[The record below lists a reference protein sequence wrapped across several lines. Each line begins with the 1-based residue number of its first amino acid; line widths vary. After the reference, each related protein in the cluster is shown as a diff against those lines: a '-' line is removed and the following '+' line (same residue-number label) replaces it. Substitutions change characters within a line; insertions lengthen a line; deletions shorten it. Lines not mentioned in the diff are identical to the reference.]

1 MPIGGVFPM
10 IGRTISHYRI
20 VEKLGGGGMGVV
32 YKAEDTDLGR
42 FVALKFLPELVAH
55 NPRVL
60 ERFRREARA
69 ASALN
74 HPNICTIYEIGEAR
88 GKRFIAM
95 EYLEGMTLKQ
105 RISERPL
112 DTETL
117 LELGIEIA
125 EALDAAHAHGI
136 IHRDIKP
143 ANIFITNRGHAK
155 ILDFGLAKLTL
166 KDELRSSGG
175 EVNEDNTQSIAT
187 EAPRDLTSPGT
198 AMGTIVYMSPEQALG
213 QELDRRTDLFSFGAV
228 LYEMATGSLPFRGD
242 TSAAVFD
249 AILHGAPALPVK
261 FSPEPV
267 GLESVVHKALEKDRN
282 LRYQHASEIRADLLR
297 LKRQTEAVRVA
308 ATGSTHIAPEPGSA
322 FSPAAT
328 ALRPSATVDVAEV
341 SKPSRRKL
349 WKIALSA
356 VLAIITLLV
365 ATSVVRFL
373 IHRPL
378 AERELTQQQ
387 LTANSR
393 ENAVANGTISPD
405 GKYLAYWDV
414 KGIHLQ
420 LTATGEMRTIPQ
432 PKALEGRPAVK
443 LNPLLPVFAGLPLLA
458 SGAEWW
464 IGPWFP
470 DGTRFLANA
479 SIEQHTSIWVVSAF
493 GGAPRKIRDDA
504 TAWSV
509 SPNGSKVVFT
519 TNTGSLGDRE
529 VWLMEPNGEQPEKL
543 FATDDGSAI
552 AAVKWSPD
560 GTRLAYLKLRL
571 IQTRQVEDRFEVAI
585 ETCDL
590 TGQSPSTVFSSPT
603 VHDFY
608 WLPPSRIIYSRSDT
622 EPNGKS
628 DNFWEVPVDP
638 RTGASVGQP
647 QRLTNWAAFHLDDIT
662 ATADGQRLA
671 FHRWSAQS
679 GVYVGQLGRGGTSIT
694 TPRRIT
700 FTEADELPVA
710 WTADSRAVIFM
721 SDRNGHGGVF
731 KQALDQDSA
740 EALVIGAKNAEADS
754 PRISPDGTWL
764 LYQELTEKTERLWP
778 MARLMRVPV
787 NGGPPELVFS
797 ARFYNSHRCSR
808 AEANLCVFA
817 EQTSDGKWLVFSAL
831 DPISGKGRELAKFAT
846 DPLGFYHWDLSPD
859 GKRMAILK
867 GGENQVHVLALDN
880 GAVRDLT
887 VKGWTGFNSLDWS
900 SDGKGFFIG
909 NLSGGSATLIYV
921 DQAANVHPL
930 WHQKSTTGTWGV
942 PSRDGRQLAILGQEF
957 NGNIW
962 TMENF

>member
-1 MPIGGVFPM
+1 M
-10 IGRTISHYRI
+10 IGQTISHYRVI
-20 VEKLGGGGMGVV
+20 EALGSGGMGVV
-32 YKAEDTDLGR
+32 YKAQDTDLGR

-55 NPRVL
+55 NVLVL

-88 GKRFIAM
+88 GRRFIAM

-117 LELGIEIA
+117 LDLGTEIA
-125 EALDAAHAHGI
+125 EALDAAHSHGI

-166 KDELRSSGG
+166 KDELRSSSDGD
-175 EVNEDNTQSIAT
+175 NEGNTEGIAT
-187 EAPRDLTSPGT
+187 QAPRDLTSPGS

-213 QELDRRTDLFSFGAV
+213 RELDCRTDLFSFGAV

-249 AILHGAPALPVK
+249 SILHGAPALPAK
-261 FSPEPV
+261 LNHELPA
-267 GLESVVHKALEKDRN
+267 GLESVVHKALEKDPN
-282 LRYQHASEIRADLLR
+282 LRYQHASEIRVDLLR
-297 LKRQTEAVRVA
+297 LKRQTETVRVA
-308 ATGSTHIAPEPGSA
+308 ATGS
-322 FSPAAT
+322 
-328 ALRPSATVDVAEV
+328 ALPPSARVNVAEV

-349 WKIALSA
+349 WRIALCA
-356 VLAIITLLV
+356 ALAITALP
-365 ATSVVRFL
+365 VVRLL

-378 AERELTQQQ
+378 AERELRQQQ

-432 PKALEGRPAVK
+432 PKALEG
-443 LNPLLPVFAGLPLLA
+443 
-458 SGAEWW
+458 SGTEWW

-479 SIEQHTSIWVVSAF
+479 SIEPHTGIWVVSAL

-519 TNTGSLGDRE
+519 TNTGSFGDRE
-529 VWLMEPNGEQPEKL
+529 VWLMGPNGENPERL

-552 AAVKWSPD
+552 AAVKWSPE

-571 IQTRQVEDRFEVAI
+571 IRIRQEQDRFEVAI
-585 ETCDL
+585 ETCNL
-590 TGQSPSTVFSSPT
+590 EGQSPTTVFSSST

-628 DNFWEVPVDP
+628 DNFWEVRVDP

-647 QRLTNWAAFHLDDIT
+647 QRLTNWAAFHIDDIT

-679 GVYVGQLGRGGTSIT
+679 GVYVGQLGRGGSSIT
-694 TPRRIT
+694 APRRIT
-700 FTEADELPVA
+700 FTEADEWPVA
-710 WTADSRAVIFM
+710 WTADSKAVIFL
-721 SDRNGHGGVF
+721 SDRNGHWGVF
-731 KQALDQDSA
+731 KQTLDQDSA
-740 EALVIGAKNAEADS
+740 EALVTGAQNAEADS

-764 LYQELTEKTERLWP
+764 LYQELAEKTERLWP
-778 MARLMRVPV
+778 MARLMRIPV

-797 ARFYNSHRCSR
+797 ARFYNSHRCSQG
-808 AEANLCVFA
+808 AESNLCVFA

-831 DPISGKGRELAKFAT
+831 DPISGRGRELAKFAT

-859 GKRMAILK
+859 GKRIAILK
-867 GGENQVHVLALDN
+867 AGENQIHVLPLSS
-880 GAVRDLT
+880 GVVRDVT

-921 DQAANVHPL
+921 DQAANARPL

-957 NGNIW
+957 NANLW
-962 TMENF
+962 MMENF

>member
-1 MPIGGVFPM
+1 M
-10 IGRTISHYRI
+10 IGQTISHYRVI
-20 VEKLGGGGMGVV
+20 EKLGGGGMGVV

-88 GKRFIAM
+88 RRRFIAM

-105 RISERPL
+105 RISGRPL

-117 LELGIEIA
+117 LELGTEIA
-125 EALDAAHAHGI
+125 EALDAAHSHGI

-166 KDELRSSGG
+166 KDELRSSSGG
-175 EVNEDNTQSIAT
+175 EDVTMATQ
-187 EAPRDLTSPGT
+187 APQDLTSPGT
-198 AMGTIVYMSPEQALG
+198 AMGTIAYMSPEQALG
-213 QELDRRTDLFSFGAV
+213 QDLDSRTDLFSFGAV

-249 AILHGAPALPVK
+249 SILHGALALAVGFNPELPA
-261 FSPEPV
+261 
-267 GLESVVHKALEKDRN
+267 GLGSIVDKALEKDRN

-297 LKRQTEAVRVA
+297 LRRQTQTARVA
-308 ATGSTHIAPEPGSA
+308 ATGSTHIAQEPGSA
-322 FSPAAT
+322 FSPVAT
-328 ALRPSATVDVAEV
+328 ALRPSAPVDAAEV
-341 SKPSRRKL
+341 SKPGRRKL
-349 WKIALSA
+349 WKIGLSA
-356 VLAIITLLV
+356 AVAITTLLV
-365 ATSVVRFL
+365 ATFVVRLL

-378 AERELTQQQ
+378 AERELKQQQ

-420 LTATGEMRTIPQ
+420 LIATGEMRTIPQ
-432 PKALEGRPAVK
+432 PKALEGIRE
-443 LNPLLPVFAGLPLLA
+443 
-458 SGAEWW
+458 EWW

-509 SPNGSKVVFT
+509 LPNGSKVVVT

-529 VWLMEPNGEQPEKL
+529 VWLMGPNGEEAEKL
-543 FATDDGSAI
+543 LGTNDGSAL

-560 GTRLAYLKLRL
+560 GERLAYLRFRL

-590 TGQSPSTVFSSPT
+590 TGHSPSTVFSSPT

-628 DNFWEVPVDP
+628 DNLWEVRVDP
-638 RTGASVGQP
+638 RTGASVGQAH
-647 QRLTNWAAFHLDDIT
+647 RLTNWAAFHLDDIT

-710 WTADSRAVIFM
+710 WTADSKAVIFL

-787 NGGPPELVFS
+787 NGGRHEFVFS

-831 DPISGKGRELAKFAT
+831 DPIRGRGRELAKFAT
-846 DPLGFYHWDLSPD
+846 DPLGFYHWDVSPD
-859 GKRMAILK
+859 GTRIAILK
-867 GGENQVHVLALDN
+867 GGENQIHVLALDN

-887 VKGWTGFNSLDWS
+887 VKGWAGFNSLDWS

-909 NLSGGSATLIYV
+909 NLSGGSGTLIYV
-921 DQAANVHPL
+921 DQAANAYPL

-942 PSRDGRQLAILGQEF
+942 PSPDGRQLAILGQEF
-957 NGNIW
+957 NANIW

>member
-1 MPIGGVFPM
+1 
-10 IGRTISHYRI
+10 
-20 VEKLGGGGMGVV
+20 
-32 YKAEDTDLGR
+32 
-42 FVALKFLPELVAH
+42 
-55 NPRVL
+55 
-60 ERFRREARA
+60 
-69 ASALN
+69 
-74 HPNICTIYEIGEAR
+74 
-88 GKRFIAM
+88 M

-166 KDELRSSGG
+166 RDELRSTGSG

-213 QELDRRTDLFSFGAV
+213 QELDCRTDLFSFGAV

-261 FSPEPV
+261 LSPEPV
-267 GLESVVHKALEKDRN
+267 GLEFVVHKALEKDRN

-297 LKRQTEAVRVA
+297 LRRQTETVRAA

-322 FSPAAT
+322 FSPVAT
-328 ALRPSATVDVAEV
+328 ALRSSAPVDVAEV
-341 SKPSRRKL
+341 FKPSRRKL

-356 VLAIITLLV
+356 ALAIITLLV
-365 ATSVVRFL
+365 ATSVVRLL
-373 IHRPL
+373 IHKPL
-378 AERELTQQQ
+378 AERELRQQQ
-387 LTANSR
+387 LTGNSR
-393 ENAVANGTISPD
+393 ENAVAHATISPD

-420 LTATGEMRTIPQ
+420 LIATGEMRIIPQ
-432 PKALEGRPAVK
+432 PKALEG
-443 LNPLLPVFAGLPLLA
+443 

-509 SPNGSKVVFT
+509 SPNGSKFVFT

-529 VWLMEPNGEQPEKL
+529 VWLMGPNGEETERL
-543 FATDDGSAI
+543 LGTTDGSAL

-560 GTRLAYLKLRL
+560 GERLAYLRLRL

-585 ETCDL
+585 ETSDL
-590 TGQSPSTVFSSPT
+590 TGQSPVTVFSSAT

-622 EPNGKS
+622 EPNRKS
-628 DNFWEVPVDP
+628 DNLWEIRVDP

-647 QRLTNWAAFHLDDIT
+647 QRLTNWAAFHIDDVS
-662 ATADGQRLA
+662 ATADGKRLA

-679 GVYVGQLGRGGTSIT
+679 GVYVGQLGRGG
-694 TPRRIT
+694 
-700 FTEADELPVA
+700 
-710 WTADSRAVIFM
+710 
-721 SDRNGHGGVF
+721 
-731 KQALDQDSA
+731 
-740 EALVIGAKNAEADS
+740 
-754 PRISPDGTWL
+754 
-764 LYQELTEKTERLWP
+764 
-778 MARLMRVPV
+778 
-787 NGGPPELVFS
+787 
-797 ARFYNSHRCSR
+797 
-808 AEANLCVFA
+808 
-817 EQTSDGKWLVFSAL
+817 
-831 DPISGKGRELAKFAT
+831 
-846 DPLGFYHWDLSPD
+846 
-859 GKRMAILK
+859 
-867 GGENQVHVLALDN
+867 
-880 GAVRDLT
+880 
-887 VKGWTGFNSLDWS
+887 
-900 SDGKGFFIG
+900 
-909 NLSGGSATLIYV
+909 
-921 DQAANVHPL
+921 
-930 WHQKSTTGTWGV
+930 
-942 PSRDGRQLAILGQEF
+942 
-957 NGNIW
+957 
-962 TMENF
+962 

>member
-1 MPIGGVFPM
+1 MRPNILPM
-10 IGRTISHYRI
+10 LGRTISHYRI
-20 VEKLGGGGMGVV
+20 IEALGGGGMGVV

-42 FVALKFLPELVAH
+42 FVALKFLPDLVAH

-74 HPNICTIYEIGEAR
+74 HPNICTIYEIGEAQR
-88 GKRFIAM
+88 RRFISM

-112 DTETL
+112 DTDTL
-117 LELGIEIA
+117 IELGIEIA
-125 EALDAAHAHGI
+125 EALDAAHSHGI

-143 ANIFITNRGHAK
+143 ANIFVTKRGHAK

-166 KDELRSSGG
+166 KDNSSSG
-175 EVNEDNTQSIAT
+175 VEDVTEGMATQVQ
-187 EAPRDLTSPGT
+187 DLTIPGS
-198 AMGTIVYMSPEQALG
+198 AMGTIMYMSPEQALG
-213 QELDRRTDLFSFGAV
+213 QELDSRTDLFSFGAV
-228 LYEMATGSLPFRGD
+228 LYEMATGSLPFRGE

-249 AILHGAPALPVK
+249 SILHGAPAFAPGFNPELPA
-261 FSPEPV
+261 
-267 GLESVVHKALEKDRN
+267 GLELIIDKALEKDRN

-297 LKRQTEAVRVA
+297 LKRQTQTVRAAVAGSTA
-308 ATGSTHIAPEPGSA
+308 ATQPGPASA
-322 FSPAAT
+322 SVAT
-328 ALRPSATVDVAEV
+328 AWRPSGPVEVAEV
-341 SKPSRRKL
+341 SKPGKRKL
-349 WKIALSA
+349 RKIALSA
-356 VLAIITLLV
+356 ALVIATLLV
-365 ATSVVRFL
+365 ATLVVRLL
-373 IHRPL
+373 IHRPP
-378 AERELTQQQ
+378 AERELKQQQ

-420 LTATGEMRTIPQ
+420 LIATGEMRTIPQ
-432 PKALEGRPAVK
+432 PQMLEG
-443 LNPLLPVFAGLPLLA
+443 
-458 SGAEWW
+458 SGAEWS

-470 DGTRFLANA
+470 DGARFLANA
-479 SIEQHTSIWVVSAF
+479 STEQHTSIWVVSAL
-493 GGAPRKIRDDA
+493 GGAPRKIRHEA

-509 SPNGSKVVFT
+509 SPDGSKVVFT

-529 VWLMEPNGEQPEKL
+529 VWLMGPNGEQPEKL
-543 FATDDGSAI
+543 LAANDGSAF

-560 GTRLAYLKLRL
+560 GERLAYLRLRL
-571 IQTRQVEDRFEVAI
+571 IQTRQHEDRFEISI

-590 TGQSPSTVFSSPT
+590 KGPSPSTVFSSST
-603 VHDFY
+603 VRDFY
-608 WLPPSRIIYSRSDT
+608 WVSPGRIIYSRADT

-638 RTGASVGQP
+638 RTGESVGQP
-647 QRLTNWAAFHLDDIT
+647 HRLTNWPSYHIDDIT
-662 ATADGQRLA
+662 ATADGKRLA

-679 GVYVGQLGRGGTSIT
+679 GVYIGQLGEGGTSIT

-700 FTEADELPVA
+700 FTEADELPAA
-710 WTADSRAVIFM
+710 WTADSKAVIFF
-721 SDRNGHGGVF
+721 SDRNGHWGVF

-740 EALVIGAKNAEADS
+740 EVLVTGAKGAEADS

-764 LYQELTEKTERLWP
+764 LYQELTEKTDRLWP
-778 MARLMRVPV
+778 MARLMRVPI
-787 NGGPPELVFS
+787 NGGLPEFVFS

-817 EQTSDGKWLVFSAL
+817 EQTADGTWLVFTVL
-831 DPISGKGRELAKFAT
+831 DPIRGKGRELAKFAT
-846 DPLGFYHWDLSPD
+846 DPLGFYHWDVSPD
-859 GKRMAILK
+859 GKRIAILK
-867 GGENQVHVLALDN
+867 GGENQIHVLPLSG
-880 GAVRDLT
+880 GAVRDFT

-900 SDGKGFFIG
+900 PDGKDFFIG

-921 DQAANVHPL
+921 DQAANAYPL

-942 PSRDGRQLAILGQEF
+942 PSPDGRQLAILGQEF

>member
-88 GKRFIAM
+88 GRRFIAM

-105 RISERPL
+105 RISGRPL

-125 EALDAAHAHGI
+125 EALDAAHSHGI

-166 KDELRSSGG
+166 KDELRSSSSG
-175 EVNEDNTQSIAT
+175 EVNEDNTQSMAT
-187 EAPRDLTSPGT
+187 EAPLHLTSPGT

-213 QELDRRTDLFSFGAV
+213 QELDCRTDLFSFGAV

-249 AILHGAPALPVK
+249 SILHGAPALPVK
-261 FSPEPV
+261 LNPELPA
-267 GLESVVHKALEKDRN
+267 GLDFVVRKARQKDRH
-282 LRYQHASEIRADLLR
+282 LRYQHASEIRGDLLR
-297 LKRQTEAVRVA
+297 LKRQTETVRVA
-308 ATGSTHIAPEPGSA
+308 ATGYTHIAPEPGSA

-328 ALRPSATVDVAEV
+328 ALRPSAPVDVVEV

-356 VLAIITLLV
+356 ALAITTLLV
-365 ATSVVRFL
+365 ATFVVRLL
-373 IHRPL
+373 IHKPP
-378 AERELTQQQ
+378 AERELKQEP

-432 PKALEGRPAVK
+432 PKALED
-443 LNPLLPVFAGLPLLA
+443 

-479 SIEQHTSIWVVSAF
+479 TIEQHTSIWVVSAF
-493 GGAPRKIRDDA
+493 GGPPRKIRDEA

-509 SPNGSKVVFT
+509 SPNGSKVTFT

-529 VWLMEPNGEQPEKL
+529 VWLMGPNGEEAEKL
-543 FATDDGSAI
+543 LGTNDGSAF

-560 GTRLAYLKLRL
+560 GERLAYLRLRL

-585 ETCDL
+585 ETCNL
-590 TGQSPSTVFSSPT
+590 TGQSPVTVFSSPT

-628 DNFWEVPVDP
+628 DNLREIRVDP

-647 QRLTNWAAFHLDDIT
+647 HRLTNWAAFHIDDIT

-700 FTEADELPVA
+700 FTEADEWPVA
-710 WTADSRAVIFM
+710 WTADSKAVIFM
-721 SDRNGHGGVF
+721 SDRNGHWGVF

-754 PRISPDGTWL
+754 PRISPDGAWL

-859 GKRMAILK
+859 GKRIAILK
-867 GGENQVHVLALDN
+867 GGENQIHVLALDN
-880 GAVRDLT
+880 GAVRDLM

-921 DQAANVHPL
+921 DQAANAYPL

>member
-1 MPIGGVFPM
+1 MRPNILPM
-10 IGRTISHYRI
+10 LGRTISHYRI
-20 VEKLGGGGMGVV
+20 IEALGGGGMGVV

-42 FVALKFLPELVAH
+42 FVALKFLPELAAH

-88 GKRFIAM
+88 GRRFIAM

-105 RISERPL
+105 RISGRPL

-125 EALDAAHAHGI
+125 EALDAAHSHGI

-166 KDELRSSGG
+166 KDELRSSSSG
-175 EVNEDNTQSIAT
+175 EVNEDNTQSMAT

-213 QELDRRTDLFSFGAV
+213 QALDCRTDLFSFGAV

-249 AILHGAPALPVK
+249 SILHGAPALPVK
-261 FSPEPV
+261 PNPELPA
-267 GLESVVHKALEKDRN
+267 GLEFVVHKALEKDRN
-282 LRYQHASEIRADLLR
+282 LRYQHASEIRGDLRRLR
-297 LKRQTEAVRVA
+297 RQTETVRAA

-322 FSPAAT
+322 FSPVAT
-328 ALRPSATVDVAEV
+328 PLRPSAPVDVAEV
-341 SKPSRRKL
+341 SKPGRRKL

-356 VLAIITLLV
+356 ALAITTLLV
-365 ATSVVRFL
+365 ATFVVRLL
-373 IHRPL
+373 IHKPL
-378 AERELTQQQ
+378 AERELRQQQ
-387 LTANSR
+387 LTVNSR

-420 LTATGEMRTIPQ
+420 LIATGEMRIIPQ
-432 PKALEGRPAVK
+432 PKALEG
-443 LNPLLPVFAGLPLLA
+443 

-509 SPNGSKVVFT
+509 APDGSKVVFT

-529 VWLMEPNGEQPEKL
+529 VWLMGPNGEETERL
-543 FATDDGSAI
+543 LGTTDGSAL

-560 GTRLAYLKLRL
+560 GERLAYLRLRL
-571 IQTRQVEDRFEVAI
+571 IQTRQHEDRFEIAI
-585 ETCDL
+585 ETCDSK
-590 TGQSPSTVFSSPT
+590 GQSPSTVFSSFT
-603 VHDFY
+603 VRDFY
-608 WLPPSRIIYSRSDT
+608 WVSPGRIIYSRADT

-638 RTGASVGQP
+638 RTGESVGQP
-647 QRLTNWAAFHLDDIT
+647 HRLTNWPSYHIDDIT
-662 ATADGQRLA
+662 ATADGKRLA

-679 GVYVGQLGRGGTSIT
+679 GVYIGQLGRGGTSIT

-700 FTEADELPVA
+700 FTEADELPAA
-710 WTADSRAVIFM
+710 WTAD
-721 SDRNGHGGVF
+721 N
-731 KQALDQDSA
+731 K
-740 EALVIGAKNAEADS
+740 E
-754 PRISPDGTWL
+754 
-764 LYQELTEKTERLWP
+764 
-778 MARLMRVPV
+778 
-787 NGGPPELVFS
+787 
-797 ARFYNSHRCSR
+797 
-808 AEANLCVFA
+808 
-817 EQTSDGKWLVFSAL
+817 GK
-831 DPISGKGRELAKFAT
+831 
-846 DPLGFYHWDLSPD
+846 
-859 GKRMAILK
+859 
-867 GGENQVHVLALDN
+867 
-880 GAVRDLT
+880 
-887 VKGWTGFNSLDWS
+887 
-900 SDGKGFFIG
+900 
-909 NLSGGSATLIYV
+909 
-921 DQAANVHPL
+921 
-930 WHQKSTTGTWGV
+930 
-942 PSRDGRQLAILGQEF
+942 
-957 NGNIW
+957 
-962 TMENF
+962 

>member
-1 MPIGGVFPM
+1 M

-20 VEKLGGGGMGVV
+20 IEALGGGGMGVV

-42 FVALKFLPELVAH
+42 FVALKFLPELIAH

-74 HPNICTIYEIGEAR
+74 HPNICTIYEIGEAQR
-88 GKRFIAM
+88 RRFIAM

-125 EALDAAHAHGI
+125 EALDAAHSHGI

-143 ANIFITNRGHAK
+143 ANIFITKRAHAK

-166 KDELRSSGG
+166 KDKSRSGNS
-175 EVNEDNTQSIAT
+175 EDNTEGMTQS
-187 EAPRDLTSPGT
+187 PQDLTSPGS
-198 AMGTIVYMSPEQALG
+198 AMGTIAYMSPEQALG
-213 QELDRRTDLFSFGAV
+213 QELDSRTDLFSFGAV
-228 LYEMATGSLPFRGD
+228 LYEMATRSLPFRGD

-249 AILHGAPALPVK
+249 SILHGAPALAAGFNPEL
-261 FSPEPV
+261 PAGLEPV
-267 GLESVVHKALEKDRN
+267 VSKALEKDRN

-297 LKRQTEAVRVA
+297 LKRQTETVRGA
-308 ATGSTHIAPEPGSA
+308 ATGSTHLAQEPGSA
-322 FSPAAT
+322 SSPVAT
-328 ALRPSATVDVAEV
+328 ALRPSAPVDVAEV
-341 SKPSRRKL
+341 SKPKRRKL

-356 VLAIITLLV
+356 ALAIITLLV
-365 ATSVVRFL
+365 ATSVVRLL

-378 AERELTQQQ
+378 AERELKQQQ

-432 PKALEGRPAVK
+432 PKALEG
-443 LNPLLPVFAGLPLLA
+443 

-479 SIEQHTSIWVVSAF
+479 SIEQHTSIWVVSAL

-504 TAWSV
+504 RAWSV

-519 TNTGSLGDRE
+519 ANTGSLGDRE
-529 VWLMEPNGEQPEKL
+529 VWLMGPNSEQPEKFL
-543 FATDDGSAI
+543 ATNDGSAF

-560 GTRLAYLKLRL
+560 SERLAYLRLRL
-571 IQTRQVEDRFEVAI
+571 FQTRQQEDRFEVSI

-590 TGQSPSTVFSSPT
+590 KGQFPATVFSSST
-603 VHDFY
+603 VRDFY
-608 WLPPSRIIYSRSDT
+608 WVSPGRIIYSRADT

-628 DNFWEVPVDP
+628 DNFWEVPVDS
-638 RTGASVGQP
+638 RTGEPVGQP
-647 QRLTNWAAFHLDDIT
+647 HRFTNWPLSYIDDIT
-662 ATADGQRLA
+662 ATADGKRLA

-679 GVYVGQLGRGGTSIT
+679 AVYVGQLGRGATSIT
-694 TPRRIT
+694 APRRIT
-700 FTEADELPVA
+700 FTEADEWPVA
-710 WTADSRAVIFM
+710 WTADSKAVVFL
-721 SDRNGHGGVF
+721 SDRSGHWGVF

-740 EALVIGAKNAEADS
+740 EVLVAGGKNAEADS
-754 PRISPDGTWL
+754 PRISPGGTWL
-764 LYQELTEKTERLWP
+764 LYQELAEKTDRLWP

-787 NGGPPELVFS
+787 NGGPPEFVFS

-817 EQTSDGKWLVFSAL
+817 EQTPDGKWLVFGAL
-831 DPISGKGRELAKFAT
+831 DAIRGRGRELAKFAT
-846 DPLGFYHWDLSPD
+846 NPLGFYHWDLSPD
-859 GKRMAILK
+859 GKRIAILK
-867 GGENQVHVLALDN
+867 GGENHIHVLPLGN
-880 GAVRDLT
+880 EGVRDLT

-909 NLSGGSATLIYV
+909 SLSGGSATLIYV
-921 DQAANVHPL
+921 DQAANPYPL
-930 WHQKSTTGTWGV
+930 WHQKSTTGTWGI
-942 PSRDGRQLAILGQEF
+942 PSPDGRQLAILGQEF
-957 NGNIW
+957 NANIW

>member
-32 YKAEDTDLGR
+32 YKAEDSDLGR

-88 GKRFIAM
+88 GRRFIAM

-105 RISERPL
+105 RISGRPL

-125 EALDAAHAHGI
+125 EALDAAHSHGI

-166 KDELRSSGG
+166 KDELRSSSSG
-175 EVNEDNTQSIAT
+175 EVNEDNTQSMAT

-213 QELDRRTDLFSFGAV
+213 QELDCRTDLFSFGAV

-249 AILHGAPALPVK
+249 SILHGAPALPVK
-261 FSPEPV
+261 LNPELPA
-267 GLESVVHKALEKDRN
+267 GLEFVVHKALEKDRN
-282 LRYQHASEIRADLLR
+282 LRYQHASEIRGDLRRLR
-297 LKRQTEAVRVA
+297 RQTETVRVA
-308 ATGSTHIAPEPGSA
+308 ATGSTQIAPEPGSA
-322 FSPAAT
+322 FSPVAT
-328 ALRPSATVDVAEV
+328 PLRPSAPVDVAEV
-341 SKPSRRKL
+341 SKPGRRKL

-356 VLAIITLLV
+356 ALAITTLLV
-365 ATSVVRFL
+365 ATFVVRLL
-373 IHRPL
+373 IHKPL
-378 AERELTQQQ
+378 AERELRQQQ
-387 LTANSR
+387 LTVNSR

-420 LTATGEMRTIPQ
+420 LIATGEMRIIPQ
-432 PKALEGRPAVK
+432 PKALEG
-443 LNPLLPVFAGLPLLA
+443 

-509 SPNGSKVVFT
+509 APDGSKVTFT

-529 VWLMEPNGEQPEKL
+529 VWLMGPNGEEAEKL
-543 FATDDGSAI
+543 LGTNDGSAF

-560 GTRLAYLKLRL
+560 GERLAYLRLRL

-585 ETCDL
+585 ETCNL
-590 TGQSPSTVFSSPT
+590 TGQSPVTVFSSPT

-628 DNFWEVPVDP
+628 DNLWEIRVDP

-647 QRLTNWAAFHLDDIT
+647 HRLTNWAAFHIDDIT

-700 FTEADELPVA
+700 FTEADEWPVA
-710 WTADSRAVIFM
+710 WTADSKAVIFM
-721 SDRNGHGGVF
+721 SDRNGHWGVF

-754 PRISPDGTWL
+754 PRISPDGAWL

-859 GKRMAILK
+859 GKRIAILK
-867 GGENQVHVLALDN
+867 GGENQIHVLALDN
-880 GAVRDLT
+880 GAVRDLM

-921 DQAANVHPL
+921 DQAANAYPL

>member
-1 MPIGGVFPM
+1 M
-10 IGRTISHYRI
+10 
-20 VEKLGGGGMGVV
+20 
-32 YKAEDTDLGR
+32 
-42 FVALKFLPELVAH
+42 
-55 NPRVL
+55 
-60 ERFRREARA
+60 
-69 ASALN
+69 
-74 HPNICTIYEIGEAR
+74 
-88 GKRFIAM
+88 
-95 EYLEGMTLKQ
+95 
-105 RISERPL
+105 
-112 DTETL
+112 
-117 LELGIEIA
+117 
-125 EALDAAHAHGI
+125 DA
-136 IHRDIKP
+136 
-143 ANIFITNRGHAK
+143 
-155 ILDFGLAKLTL
+155 
-166 KDELRSSGG
+166 
-175 EVNEDNTQSIAT
+175 
-187 EAPRDLTSPGT
+187 
-198 AMGTIVYMSPEQALG
+198 
-213 QELDRRTDLFSFGAV
+213 
-228 LYEMATGSLPFRGD
+228 
-242 TSAAVFD
+242 
-249 AILHGAPALPVK
+249 
-261 FSPEPV
+261 
-267 GLESVVHKALEKDRN
+267 
-282 LRYQHASEIRADLLR
+282 
-297 LKRQTEAVRVA
+297 
-308 ATGSTHIAPEPGSA
+308 
-322 FSPAAT
+322 
-328 ALRPSATVDVAEV
+328 AEV
-341 SKPSRRKL
+341 SKPGRRKL
-349 WKIALSA
+349 WKIGLSA
-356 VLAIITLLV
+356 AVAITTLLV
-365 ATSVVRFL
+365 ATFVVRLL

-378 AERELTQQQ
+378 AERELKQQQ

-420 LTATGEMRTIPQ
+420 LIATGEMRTIPQ
-432 PKALEGRPAVK
+432 PKALEGIRE
-443 LNPLLPVFAGLPLLA
+443 
-458 SGAEWW
+458 EWW

-509 SPNGSKVVFT
+509 LPNGSKVVVT

-529 VWLMEPNGEQPEKL
+529 VWLMGPNGEEAEKL
-543 FATDDGSAI
+543 LGTNDGSAL

-560 GTRLAYLKLRL
+560 GERLAYLRFRL

-590 TGQSPSTVFSSPT
+590 TGHSPSTVFSSPT

-628 DNFWEVPVDP
+628 DNLWEVRVDP
-638 RTGASVGQP
+638 RTGASVGQAH
-647 QRLTNWAAFHLDDIT
+647 RLTNWAAFHLDDIT

-710 WTADSRAVIFM
+710 WTADSKAVIFL

-787 NGGPPELVFS
+787 NGGRHEFVFS

-831 DPISGKGRELAKFAT
+831 DPIRGRGRELAKFAT
-846 DPLGFYHWDLSPD
+846 DPLGFYHWDVSPD
-859 GKRMAILK
+859 GTHIAILK
-867 GGENQVHVLALDN
+867 GGENQIHVLALDN
-880 GAVRDLT
+880 RAVRDLT
-887 VKGWTGFNSLDWS
+887 VKGWAGFNSLDWS

-909 NLSGGSATLIYV
+909 NLSGGSGTLIYV
-921 DQAANVHPL
+921 DQAANAYPL

-942 PSRDGRQLAILGQEF
+942 PSPDGRQLAILGQEF
-957 NGNIW
+957 NANIW

>member
-1 MPIGGVFPM
+1 M
-10 IGRTISHYRI
+10 IGRSISHYRI
-20 VEKLGGGGMGVV
+20 IEALGSGGMGVV

-42 FVALKFLPELVAH
+42 FVALKFLPELIAH
-55 NPRVL
+55 DPRVL

-74 HPNICTIYEIGEAR
+74 HPNICTIYEIGEAQR
-88 GKRFIAM
+88 RRFIAM
-95 EYLEGMTLKQ
+95 EYLDGMTLKQ
-105 RISERPL
+105 LIPQHPL
-112 DTETL
+112 DTETV

-125 EALDAAHAHGI
+125 DALDAAHSHGI

-143 ANIFITNRGHAK
+143 ANIFITKRGHAK
-155 ILDFGLAKLTL
+155 ILDFGLAKVML
-166 KDELRSSGG
+166 KDKSLSSSGENNTEG
-175 EVNEDNTQSIAT
+175 MTQS
-187 EAPRDLTSPGT
+187 PQDLTSPGS
-198 AMGTIVYMSPEQALG
+198 AMGTIAYMSPEQALG
-213 QELDRRTDLFSFGAV
+213 QELDSRTDLFSFGAV
-228 LYEMATGSLPFRGD
+228 LYEMATRSLPFRGD

-249 AILHGAPALPVK
+249 SILHGAPALTAGSNPAL
-261 FSPEPV
+261 PA
-267 GLESVVHKALEKDRN
+267 GLESVIDKALEKDRN

-297 LKRQTEAVRVA
+297 LKRQTETVRGA
-308 ATGSTHIAPEPGSA
+308 ATGSTHLAREPGSA
-322 FSPAAT
+322 SSPVAT
-328 ALRPSATVDVAEV
+328 ALRPSAPGDVDAA
-341 SKPSRRKL
+341 SKPRRRKP
-349 WKIALSA
+349 WKIAMPA
-356 VLAIITLLV
+356 ALAITLLV
-365 ATSVVRFL
+365 ATSVVRLL

-378 AERELTQQQ
+378 AERELKQQQ

-420 LTATGEMRTIPQ
+420 LTATGEMRTVPQ
-432 PKALEGRPAVK
+432 PKALEG
-443 LNPLLPVFAGLPLLA
+443 

-479 SIEQHTSIWVVSAF
+479 SIEQHTSIWVVSAL

-504 TAWSV
+504 RAWSV

-519 TNTGSLGDRE
+519 SNTGSLGDRE
-529 VWLMEPNGEQPEKL
+529 VWLMGPNSEQPEKL
-543 FATDDGSAI
+543 LATNDGSAF

-560 GTRLAYLKLRL
+560 SERLAYLRLRL
-571 IQTRQVEDRFEVAI
+571 FQTRQREDRFEVSI

-590 TGQSPSTVFSSPT
+590 KGQFPATVFSSST
-603 VHDFY
+603 VRDFY
-608 WLPPSRIIYSRSDT
+608 WVSPERIIYSRADT
-622 EPNGKS
+622 EPNGKR
-628 DNFWEVPVDP
+628 DNFWEVPVDS
-638 RTGASVGQP
+638 RTGESVGQP
-647 QRLTNWAAFHLDDIT
+647 HRFTNWPVSYIDDIST
-662 ATADGQRLA
+662 TADGKRLA

-679 GVYVGQLGRGGTSIT
+679 GVYVGQLGRGAASIT
-694 TPRRIT
+694 GPRRIT
-700 FTEADELPVA
+700 FTEADEWPVA
-710 WTADSRAVIFM
+710 WTADSKAVVFL
-721 SDRNGHGGVF
+721 SDRNGHWGVF

-740 EALVIGAKNAEADS
+740 EVLVAGAKNAEADS
-754 PRISPDGTWL
+754 PRISPDGIWL
-764 LYQELTEKTERLWP
+764 LYQELAEKTDRLWP

-787 NGGPPELVFS
+787 NGGPPEFVFS

-817 EQTSDGKWLVFSAL
+817 EQTSDGQWLAFSAL
-831 DPISGKGRELAKFAT
+831 DPIRGRGRELAKFAT
-846 DPLGFYHWDLSPD
+846 DPLGFYHWDVSPD
-859 GKRMAILK
+859 GKRIAILK
-867 GGENQVHVLALDN
+867 GGENHIHVLPLGN

-921 DQAANVHPL
+921 DQGANAYPL
-930 WHQKSTTGTWGV
+930 WHQKSTTGTWAV
-942 PSRDGRQLAILGQEF
+942 PSPDGRQLAILGQEF
-957 NGNIW
+957 NANIW

>member
-1 MPIGGVFPM
+1 M
-10 IGRTISHYRI
+10 IGQTISHYRI
-20 VEKLGGGGMGVV
+20 IEALGGGGMGVV

-74 HPNICTIYEIGEAR
+74 HPNICTIYEIGEAQR
-88 GKRFIAM
+88 RRFIAM
-95 EYLEGMTLKQ
+95 EYLDGMTLKH
-105 RISERPL
+105 RILERPL

-125 EALDAAHAHGI
+125 EALDAAHSHGI

-143 ANIFITNRGHAK
+143 ANIFITKRGHAK

-166 KDELRSSGG
+166 KDKSQSSS
-175 EVNEDNTQSIAT
+175 EDNTENMVTQALQ
-187 EAPRDLTSPGT
+187 DLTSPGS

-213 QELDRRTDLFSFGAV
+213 QELDSRTDLFSFGAV

-249 AILHGAPALPVK
+249 SILHGAPAFAAGFNPDLPA
-261 FSPEPV
+261 
-267 GLESVVHKALEKDRN
+267 GLESVINKALEKDRN
-282 LRYQHASEIRADLLR
+282 LRYQHASEIRADLMRLR
-297 LKRQTEAVRVA
+297 RQTQTVRVA
-308 ATGSTHIAPEPGSA
+308 VAGPTAGTQPGPASTSV
-322 FSPAAT
+322 AT
-328 ALRPSATVDVAEV
+328 AWRPSGSVDVAEAA
-341 SKPSRRKL
+341 KPGRKRP
-349 WKIALSA
+349 WKIVLSA
-356 VLAIITLLV
+356 ALAIATVLAATL
-365 ATSVVRFL
+365 VVRL
-373 IHRPL
+373 LTHRPV
-378 AERELTQQQ
+378 AERELKQQQ

-420 LTATGEMRTIPQ
+420 LIATAEMRTIPQ
-432 PKALEGRPAVK
+432 PQTLEGR
-443 LNPLLPVFAGLPLLA
+443 
-458 SGAEWW
+458 GAEWW

-470 DGTRFLANA
+470 DGARFLANA
-479 SIEQHTSIWVVSAF
+479 TIEQHTSVWVVSAL
-493 GGAPRKIRDDA
+493 GGAPHKIRDDA

-509 SPNGSKVVFT
+509 SPDGSKVVFT

-529 VWLMEPNGEQPEKL
+529 VWLMGPNSEQPEKL
-543 FATDDGSAI
+543 LAANDGSAF

-560 GTRLAYLKLRL
+560 GDRLAYLRLRL
-571 IQTRQVEDRFEVAI
+571 IQTRQHEDRFEISI

-590 TGQSPSTVFSSPT
+590 KGQSPSTVFSSST
-603 VHDFY
+603 VRDFY
-608 WLPPSRIIYSRSDT
+608 WVSPGRIIYSRADT

-638 RTGASVGQP
+638 RTGEAVGQP
-647 QRLTNWAAFHLDDIT
+647 HRFTNWPSYHIDDIT
-662 ATADGQRLA
+662 ATADGKRLA

-679 GVYVGQLGRGGTSIT
+679 GVYIGQLGRGGTSIS

-700 FTEADELPVA
+700 FTEADELPAA
-710 WTADSRAVIFM
+710 WTADSKAVIFF
-721 SDRNGHGGVF
+721 SDRNGHWGVF

-740 EALVIGAKNAEADS
+740 EVLVTGAKGAEADS

-764 LYQELTEKTERLWP
+764 LYQELTEKTDRLWP

-787 NGGPPELVFS
+787 NGGPPEFVFS

-817 EQTSDGKWLVFSAL
+817 EQTSDGTWLVFSTL
-831 DPISGKGRELAKFAT
+831 DAIRGRGRELARFAT
-846 DPLGFYHWDLSPD
+846 DPLGFYHWDVSPNAN
-859 GKRMAILK
+859 RIAILK
-867 GGENQVHVLALDN
+867 GGENQIHILTLGN

-900 SDGKGFFIG
+900 PDGKGFFIG

-921 DQAANVHPL
+921 DQAGNAHPL

-942 PSRDGRQLAILGQEF
+942 PSPDGRQLALLGQEF
-957 NGNIW
+957 NANIW

>member
-1 MPIGGVFPM
+1 LTGLSMRPNIFPM

-20 VEKLGGGGMGVV
+20 IEALGGGGMGVV

-42 FVALKFLPELVAH
+42 FVALKFLPELIAH
-55 NPRVL
+55 NQRVL

-74 HPNICTIYEIGEAR
+74 HPNICTIYEIGEAQR
-88 GKRFIAM
+88 RRFIAM

-105 RISERPL
+105 RILKCPL
-112 DTETL
+112 DTQTL

-125 EALDAAHAHGI
+125 EALDAAHSHGI

-143 ANIFITNRGHAK
+143 ANIFITKRSHAK

-166 KDELRSSGG
+166 KDKSRSSSG
-175 EVNEDNTQSIAT
+175 EDNTESMAT
-187 EAPRDLTSPGT
+187 QAPQDLTSPGS
-198 AMGTIVYMSPEQALG
+198 AMGTIAYMSPEQALG
-213 QELDRRTDLFSFGAV
+213 QELDPRTDLFSFGAV
-228 LYEMATGSLPFRGD
+228 LYEMATRSLPFRGD

-249 AILHGAPALPVK
+249 SILHGAPALAAG
-261 FSPEPV
+261 FNPELPA
-267 GLESVVHKALEKDRN
+267 GLESVIDKALEKDRN

-297 LKRQTEAVRVA
+297 LKRQTETVRIAVA
-308 ATGSTHIAPEPGSA
+308 GSTPITQQPGPPSIHV
-322 FSPAAT
+322 AT
-328 ALRPSATVDVAEV
+328 AWRPSAPLDVAEV
-341 SKPSRRKL
+341 SKPSRKKL

-356 VLAIITLLV
+356 ALAITTLLV
-365 ATSVVRFL
+365 ATSVVRVL

-393 ENAVANGTISPD
+393 ENAVASGTISPD

-420 LTATGEMRTIPQ
+420 LIATGEMRTIPQ
-432 PKALEGRPAVK
+432 PKVLEG
-443 LNPLLPVFAGLPLLA
+443 

-479 SIEQHTSIWVVSAF
+479 STEQHTSIWVISAL

-504 TAWSV
+504 RAWSV

-529 VWLMEPNGEQPEKL
+529 VWLMGPNSEQPEKL
-543 FATDDGSAI
+543 LTTNDGSAF

-560 GTRLAYLKLRL
+560 GERLAYLRLRL
-571 IQTRQVEDRFEVAI
+571 FQTRQQEDRFEVSI
-585 ETCDL
+585 ENCDL
-590 TGQSPSTVFSSPT
+590 KGQFPATVLSSSTVR
-603 VHDFY
+603 DFY
-608 WLPPSRIIYSRSDT
+608 WVSPGRIVYSRADT

-628 DNFWEVPVDP
+628 DNFWEVPVDS
-638 RTGASVGQP
+638 RTGESVGQP
-647 QRLTNWAAFHLDDIT
+647 HKFTNWPASYIDDIT
-662 ATADGQRLA
+662 TTADGKRLV
-671 FHRWSAQS
+671 FHRWSVQS

-694 TPRRIT
+694 TPHRIT
-700 FTEADELPVA
+700 FTEADEWPVA
-710 WTADSRAVIFM
+710 WTADSKAVLFL
-721 SDRNGHGGVF
+721 SDRQGHWGVF
-731 KQALDQDSA
+731 KQGLDQDSA
-740 EALVIGAKNAEADS
+740 EVLVAGAKNAEADS
-754 PRISPDGTWL
+754 PRISPGGTWL
-764 LYQELTEKTERLWP
+764 LYQELAEKTDRLWP

-787 NGGPPELVFS
+787 NGGPPEFVLS
-797 ARFYNSHRCSR
+797 TRFYNSHRCSR

-817 EQTSDGKWLVFSAL
+817 EQQSDGKWLVFSAL
-831 DPISGKGRELAKFAT
+831 DPIRGRGRELAKFAT
-846 DPLGFYHWDLSPD
+846 DQLGLYHWDVSPD
-859 GKRMAILK
+859 GKRIAILK
-867 GGENQVHVLALDN
+867 GGENHIHVLPLGN

-900 SDGKGFFIG
+900 ADGKGFFIG

-921 DQAANVHPL
+921 DQAANAYPL
-930 WHQKSTTGTWGV
+930 WHQKSTTGTWGI
-942 PSRDGRQLAILGQEF
+942 PSPDGRQLAILGQEF
-957 NGNIW
+957 NANIW

>member
-1 MPIGGVFPM
+1 MRPNILPM
-10 IGRTISHYRI
+10 LGRTISHYRI
-20 VEKLGGGGMGVV
+20 IEALGGGGMGVV

-42 FVALKFLPELVAH
+42 FVALKFLPDLVAH

-74 HPNICTIYEIGEAR
+74 HPNICTIYEIGEAQR
-88 GKRFIAM
+88 RRFISM

-112 DTETL
+112 DTDTL
-117 LELGIEIA
+117 IELGIEIA
-125 EALDAAHAHGI
+125 EALDAAHSHGI

-143 ANIFITNRGHAK
+143 ANIFVTKRGHAK

-166 KDELRSSGG
+166 KDNSSSG
-175 EVNEDNTQSIAT
+175 VEDVTEGMATQVQ
-187 EAPRDLTSPGT
+187 DLTIPGS
-198 AMGTIVYMSPEQALG
+198 AMGTIMYMSPEQALG
-213 QELDRRTDLFSFGAV
+213 QELDSRTDLFSFGAV
-228 LYEMATGSLPFRGD
+228 LYEMATGSLPFRGE

-249 AILHGAPALPVK
+249 SILHGAPAFAPGFNPELPA
-261 FSPEPV
+261 
-267 GLESVVHKALEKDRN
+267 GLELIIDKALEKDRN

-297 LKRQTEAVRVA
+297 LKRQTQTVRVA
-308 ATGSTHIAPEPGSA
+308 VAGSTAATQPGSA
-322 FSPAAT
+322 SASVAT
-328 ALRPSATVDVAEV
+328 AWRSGPVDVAEV
-341 SKPSRRKL
+341 AKPGRKRP

-356 VLAIITLLV
+356 ALAITTLLV
-365 ATSVVRFL
+365 ATFVVRLL

-378 AERELTQQQ
+378 AERELKQQQ

-420 LTATGEMRTIPQ
+420 LIATGEMRTIPQ
-432 PKALEGRPAVK
+432 PQMLEG
-443 LNPLLPVFAGLPLLA
+443 
-458 SGAEWW
+458 SGAEWS

-470 DGTRFLANA
+470 DGTRFLTNA
-479 SIEQHTSIWVVSAF
+479 TTEQHTSIWVVSAL
-493 GGAPRKIRDDA
+493 GGAPRKIRHEA

-509 SPNGSKVVFT
+509 SPDGSKVVFT

-529 VWLMEPNGEQPEKL
+529 VWLMGPNGEQPEKL
-543 FATDDGSAI
+543 LAANDGSAF

-560 GTRLAYLKLRL
+560 GERLAYLRLRL
-571 IQTRQVEDRFEVAI
+571 IQTRQHEDRFEIAI
-585 ETCDL
+585 ETCDSK
-590 TGQSPSTVFSSPT
+590 GQSPSTVFSSST
-603 VHDFY
+603 VRDFY
-608 WLPPSRIIYSRSDT
+608 WVSPGRIIYSRADT

-638 RTGASVGQP
+638 RTGESVGQP
-647 QRLTNWAAFHLDDIT
+647 HRLTNWPSYHIDDIT
-662 ATADGQRLA
+662 ATADGKRLA

-679 GVYVGQLGRGGTSIT
+679 GVYIGQLGEGGTSIT

-700 FTEADELPVA
+700 FTEADELPSA
-710 WTADSRAVIFM
+710 WTADSKAVIFF
-721 SDRNGHGGVF
+721 SDRNGHWGVF
-731 KQALDQDSA
+731 KQPLDQDSV
-740 EALVIGAKNAEADS
+740 EVLVTGAKGAEADS
-754 PRISPDGTWL
+754 PRVSADGTWL
-764 LYQELTEKTERLWP
+764 LYQELTEKTDRLWP
-778 MARLMRVPV
+778 MARLMRVPI
-787 NGGPPELVFS
+787 NGGLPEFVFS

-817 EQTSDGKWLVFSAL
+817 EQTADGTWLVFTVL
-831 DPISGKGRELAKFAT
+831 DPIRGKGRELAKFAT
-846 DPLGFYHWDLSPD
+846 DPLGFYHWDVSPD
-859 GKRMAILK
+859 GKRIAILK
-867 GGENQVHVLALDN
+867 GGENQIHVLPLGD

-887 VKGWTGFNSLDWS
+887 VKGWAGLNSLDWS
-900 SDGKGFFIG
+900 PDGKGFFIG

-921 DQAANVHPL
+921 DQAGNAYPL

-942 PSRDGRQLAILGQEF
+942 PSPDGRQLAILGQEF

>member
-1 MPIGGVFPM
+1 VIGQ
-10 IGRTISHYRI
+10 TISHYRI
-20 VEKLGGGGMGVV
+20 VQKLGGGGMGVV
-32 YKAEDTDLGR
+32 YKAEDTELGR

-74 HPNICTIYEIGEAR
+74 HPNICTIYEIAEAR
-88 GKRFIAM
+88 GRRFIAM

-117 LELGIEIA
+117 LELGTEIA
-125 EALDAAHAHGI
+125 DALDAAHSHGI

-155 ILDFGLAKLTL
+155 ILDFGLAKLML
-166 KDELRSSGG
+166 KDELRSSSG
-175 EVNEDNTQSIAT
+175 EDNEDNTEGIAT
-187 EAPRDLTSPGT
+187 EAPRDLTSPGS

-213 QELDRRTDLFSFGAV
+213 QELDCRTDLFSFGAV
-228 LYEMATGSLPFRGD
+228 LYEMATGSLPFGGD

-249 AILHGAPALPVK
+249 SILHGAPALPAK
-261 FSPEPV
+261 LNPELPA
-267 GLESVVHKALEKDRN
+267 GLESVVQKALEKDRN
-282 LRYQHASEIRADLLR
+282 LRYQHASEIRGDLLR
-297 LKRQTEAVRVA
+297 LKRQTETVRVA
-308 ATGSTHIAPEPGSA
+308 ATGSSHIVQEPGSA
-322 FSPAAT
+322 
-328 ALRPSATVDVAEV
+328 VEV
-341 SKPSRRKL
+341 PKPSRRKF
-349 WKIALSA
+349 WKIALPA
-356 VLAIITLLV
+356 ALVITALLV
-365 ATSVVRFL
+365 ATSVVRLL

-378 AERELTQQQ
+378 AERELKQQQ

-414 KGIHLQ
+414 RGIHLQ
-420 LTATGEMRTIPQ
+420 LIATREMRTIPQ
-432 PKALEGRPAVK
+432 PKALEG
-443 LNPLLPVFAGLPLLA
+443 

-504 TAWSV
+504 RAWSV

-529 VWLMEPNGEQPEKL
+529 VWLMGPNGEQPEKL
-543 FATDDGSAI
+543 LAPDDGSAT

-571 IQTRQVEDRFEVAI
+571 IQIRQEQDRFEVAI

-590 TGQSPSTVFSSPT
+590 EGQSPTTVFSSPT

-628 DNFWEVPVDP
+628 DNFWEVRVDP

-647 QRLTNWAAFHLDDIT
+647 HRLTNWAAFHIDDIT

-679 GVYVGQLGRGGTSIT
+679 GVYVGQLGRGGSSIR

-710 WTADSRAVIFM
+710 WTADSKAVIFL
-721 SDRNGHGGVF
+721 SDRNGHWGVF

-740 EALVIGAKNAEADS
+740 EALVTGAKNAEADS
-754 PRISPDGTWL
+754 PRISPDSTWL
-764 LYQELTEKTERLWP
+764 LYQEIAEKTERLWP
-778 MARLMRVPV
+778 MARLMRIPV

-797 ARFYNSHRCSR
+797 ARFYNSHRCSQG
-808 AEANLCVFA
+808 AETNLCVFA

-831 DPISGKGRELAKFAT
+831 DPISGRGRELAKFAT

-859 GKRMAILK
+859 GKRIAILK
-867 GGENQVHVLALDN
+867 AGENQIHVLPLSS
-880 GAVRDLT
+880 GVLRDHI

-909 NLSGGSATLIYV
+909 SLSGGSATLIYV
-921 DQAANVHPL
+921 DQAANAHPL

-957 NGNIW
+957 NANIW
-962 TMENF
+962 TMHDF